1 MNSVTRTHSRRQTGS
16 MNRKDDHYYIEQV
29 VNGNVAAFSYLVE
42 KYRDMVY
49 GLSLKMLKNTE
60 DAEELAQ
67 DTFVKAFQSL
77 SSYQGKSKFSTWLY
91 RITYNGAITLMRKR
105 KLALYSLDEQRLSD
119 EDELTIGTR
128 LAEIDQEELAESL
141 KRAMEELPADDQV
154 LITLFYYED
163 QRVEDIAHIT
173 GLSASNVKVKI
184 HRARKKMYL
193 YLKENLEEAVFNVL

>member
-1 MNSVTRTHSRRQTGS
+1 MHCRRQTGS

-29 VNGNVAAFSYLVE
+29 ANGNVAAFSYLVE

-49 GLSLKMLKNTE
+49 GLSLKMLRNTE

-105 KLALYSLDEQRLSD
+105 KLELYSLDEQRLSD
-119 EDELTIGTR
+119 EDELTIGNR
-128 LAEIDQEELAESL
+128 LTEIDQEELAESL
-141 KRAMEELPADDQV
+141 KKAMEELPADDQV

-184 HRARKKMYL
+184 HRARK
-193 YLKENLEEAVFNVL
+193 NVPVFERKPGRSRF

>member
-1 MNSVTRTHSRRQTGS
+1 

-49 GLSLKMLKNTE
+49 GLSLKMLRNTE

-105 KLALYSLDEQRLSD
+105 KLELYSLDEQRLSD
-119 EDELTIGTR
+119 EDELTIGNR

-141 KRAMEELPADDQV
+141 KKAMEELPADDQV

>member
-1 MNSVTRTHSRRQTGS
+1 MQSRRQTGS
-16 MNRKDDHYYIEQV
+16 MNRKDDHYYIKQIA
-29 VNGNVAAFSYLVE
+29 NGNVAAFSYLVE

-49 GLSLKMLKNTE
+49 GLSLKMLRNTE

-105 KLALYSLDEQRLSD
+105 KLELYSLDEQRLSD
-119 EDELTIGTR
+119 EDELTIGNR

-141 KRAMEELPADDQV
+141 KKAMEELPADDQV

>member
-1 MNSVTRTHSRRQTGS
+1 